1 MSRPNDYLLVLPED
15 WLRIDLMPG
24 GREPA
29 IARLV
34 DRQFRGIDN
43 APHLKRQARDSLL
56 RTAQNAYGNGG
67 IEMYVSLQTAAGF
80 PLSAS
85 LVVTLVPPHQN
96 EAVSVSLK
104 RLARSLSENG
114 AAVTITNFASGPAV
128 RVQRRT
134 QPSSESN
141 SGYRSRVTSLD
152 IHLPVPDSGAYLI
165 LSFST
170 PLAPLADAMVGLF
183 DTIAGTLRW
192 IP

>member
-1 MSRPNDYLLVLPED
+1 VSRPNDYLLVVPED
-15 WLRIDLMPG
+15 WFRIDLAPG
-24 GREPA
+24 DCEPG

-43 APHLKRQARDSLL
+43 APHLKHQARGVLL

-67 IEMYVSLQTAAGF
+67 VEMYVSLQTAAGF

-85 LVVTLVPPHQN
+85 LVVTLTPPHEN
-96 EAVSVSLK
+96 DTVIVTPE
-104 RLARSLSENG
+104 RLAQSLSG
-114 AAVTITNFASGPAV
+114 DGVQVTLTKLPAGSAV
-128 RVQRRT
+128 RVCRRT
-134 QPSSESN
+134 LPRPDGVPAHQSP
-141 SGYRSRVTSLD
+141 VTNLD
-152 IHLPVPDSGAYLI
+152 IHIPVPDSGAYLI

-170 PLAPLADAMVGLF
+170 PLDPLAEALVGLF

>member
-1 MSRPNDYLLVLPED
+1 MSRPNDYLLVVPEG
-15 WLRIDLMPG
+15 WFRIDLMPG
-24 GREPA
+24 DREPA

-34 DRQFRGIDN
+34 DLQFSGIDN

-80 PLSAS
+80 PLAAS
-85 LVVTLVPPHQN
+85 LVVTLTPPHEN
-96 EAVSVSLK
+96 DAVSVPPE
-104 RLARSLSENG
+104 RLAQSLAGNG
-114 AAVTITNFASGPAV
+114 AEVTVITFTGGPAV
-128 RVQRRT
+128 RVRRRT
-134 QPSSESN
+134 EPSSESR
-141 SGYRSRVTSLD
+141 SGYRSLVTNLE
-152 IHLPVPDSGAYLI
+152 IHTPVPDSSAYLI